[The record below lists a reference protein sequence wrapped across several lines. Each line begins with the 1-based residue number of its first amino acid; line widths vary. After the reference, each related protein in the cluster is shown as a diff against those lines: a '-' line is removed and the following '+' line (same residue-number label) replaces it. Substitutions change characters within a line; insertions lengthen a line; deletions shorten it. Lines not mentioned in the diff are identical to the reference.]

1 MDPGMQNFLIATL
14 IPAVAAFVVGH
25 LHLIMPAKTPA
36 SPATPAVPAQPAPQP
51 LNVAPLMT
59 PNLNSLRPIG
69 QGGLIDIAGVF
80 LASILASSA
89 SQQSKLAASG
99 KIVEASQL
107 VTDAPK

>member
-1 MDPGMQNFLIATL
+1 MQNFLLSTA
-14 IPAVAAFVVGH
+14 IPALAAFFVGH
-25 LHLIMPAKTPA
+25 LHLIMPPKKPVD
-36 SPATPAVPAQPAPQP
+36 PATPQPAPQP
-51 LNVAPLMT
+51 IPLNPAPLLT